1 MLNLA
6 FSGLLYIA
14 IMIVPAGLF
23 HVVGPI
29 PNDLGPRD
37 GNLSSC
43 KSDTHCA
50 RQNWKVND
58 AHSGLSHLAIK
69 LASSKNTEILK
80 LSEGYLHATISSN
93 FFGFIDDL
101 ELLVDDNNTLIQ
113 ARSLSRIG
121 QSDFGVNSA
130 RLNSLRKALLDSN

>member
-14 IMIVPAGLF
+14 ILIVPAGLF
-23 HVVGPI
+23 HVGGPI
-29 PNDLGPRD
+29 PNDLGARD

-58 AHSGLSHLAIK
+58 ARSALNDMLDDPM
-69 LASSKNTEILK
+69 ILLTK
-80 LSEGYLHATISSN
+80 
-93 FFGFIDDL
+93 FI
-101 ELLVDDNNTLIQ
+101 V
-113 ARSLSRIG
+113 S
-121 QSDFGVNSA
+121 
-130 RLNSLRKALLDSN
+130 